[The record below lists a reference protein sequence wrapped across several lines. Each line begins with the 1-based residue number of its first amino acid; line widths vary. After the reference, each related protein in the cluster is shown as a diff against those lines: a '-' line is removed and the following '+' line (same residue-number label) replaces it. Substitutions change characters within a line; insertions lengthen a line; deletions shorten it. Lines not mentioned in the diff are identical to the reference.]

1 MRYIP
6 TDRNVPTDKKGDDY
20 WGGLQESIIKKL
32 KTQKLFLSQQENRN
46 GHSQDD
52 DDDEVEWWLPE
63 QLRIVTHEYR
73 YKDEPLLQDL
83 TQGKTAY
90 ISERYDQTL
99 DLPILRKLG
108 TLELCLAPDF
118 IDRLSQDMDREDD
131 SYWRS
136 REFSSPWRTT
146 MSNLLLKSIEDPTQK
161 SMLQR
166 MEMVPLQTSKWVRSL
181 HASLFFPTCDGI
193 DIPSDLNLSLVD
205 EKVREN
211 TTLEALLRG
220 LGVSNCRPEQI
231 IPLIEQSYA
240 FGTKL
245 FVQTMVH
252 HMKFLFWHN
261 VKVPTT
267 GYKIYLSC
275 NQKGEGFFWG
285 DVATG
290 SWVYSPE
297 VDHPYSMFGL
307 LRSKIPSEL
316 ENKIRFPRIEYFEA
330 LGQLGLRNG
339 ISGWDWLMSRAG
351 IMITPRLRHRD
362 ELKMSAELLY
372 ICRKL
377 PKYLLG
383 VLRNDW
389 TNYNKSSTWDKVIR
403 STKVPIMDAQEE
415 RELETTFLPLP
426 SLRKIAA
433 ELDLSQE
440 LGFLAELDHMT
451 EVESVNWSFLE
462 RFGVGIKDDLG
473 FWLALLRRLKQ
484 KETIKREYVFRI
496 YRRLQN
502 FTSEEEVEVL
512 R

>member
-1 MRYIP
+1 VRYIP
-6 TDRNVPTDKKGDDY
+6 TDSIGNDY
-20 WGGLQESIIKKL
+20 WKELQKSIIKKL

-63 QLRIVTHEYR
+63 QLRIVTREYR
-73 YKDEPLLQDL
+73 DEDEPLLQDL

-99 DLPILRKLG
+99 DLPVLRKLG
-108 TLELCLAPDF
+108 TLELRLAPDF
-118 IDRLSQDMDREDD
+118 IDRLSQDMDCEDD

-161 SMLQR
+161 RMLQQ
-166 MEMVPLQTSKWVRSL
+166 MEIVPLQTSKWVRSL

-193 DIPSDLNLSLVD
+193 DIPGDLNLSLVD
-205 EKVREN
+205 EKALEN
-211 TTLEALLRG
+211 TTLEALLIG
-220 LGVSNCRPEQI
+220 LGVSKCRPEQV
-231 IPLIEQSYA
+231 IPLIEQRYVA
-240 FGTKL
+240 DAQIFIT
-245 FVQTMVH
+245 TMLH
-252 HMKFLFWHN
+252 DIKFLFWHN
-261 VKVPTT
+261 VKVPAT
-267 GYKIYLSC
+267 GYEIYLAY
-275 NQKGEGFFWG
+275 NEKGEESFWG

-297 VDHPYSMFGL
+297 VDYPYSMFRL
-307 LRSKIPSEL
+307 LGSEIPSEL
-316 ENKIRFPRIEYFEA
+316 EDKIKFPRIEYFEA

-339 ISGWDWLMSRAG
+339 ISGRDWLMSRAG

-372 ICRKL
+372 ICGKL
-377 PKYLLG
+377 PQYLLG

-389 TNYNKSSTWDKVIR
+389 TNYSKSSTWDKVIR
-403 STKVPIMDAQEE
+403 STKVPILDAQEE

-426 SLRKIAA
+426 SLRKIVA

-440 LGFLAELDHMT
+440 FCFLAELDHMT
-451 EVESVNWSFLE
+451 EVESVKWSFLE

-473 FWLALLRRLKQ
+473 FWLVLLRRLKQ
-484 KETIKREYVFRI
+484 KENIKREYVFRI
-496 YRRLQN
+496 YRQLQN